1 MKKTA
6 LIFLTAYSIMIAGTA
21 TAADTAAASAP
32 AAATS
37 EQPQA
42 TASATAVPEECLKLV
57 AAIKACEKIGGF
69 SAMGCKYTA
78 KSKYTCPVALD
89 KLM

>member
-1 MKKTA
+1 M
-6 LIFLTAYSIMIAGTA
+6 LSGTA
-21 TAADTAAASAP
+21 AAELAAPPTFSAAVTTPAPASAP
-32 AAATS
+32 AETS
-37 EQPQA
+37 I
-42 TASATAVPEECLKLV
+42 PEECVKLV

-78 KSKYTCPVALD
+78 KSKYTCPIALD